1 MRILHLSDT
10 HNLHRELKDL
20 PKADLIIH
28 SGDISFSGEGN
39 EVMDFIDWFCKLDY
53 NYKIFISGNH
63 DFCLD
68 GKESDVLQK
77 FLPKN
82 CYYLDK
88 NGVRIENINFWG
100 LPFFFSDDISG
111 LYDKSIEDIPSNIDI
126 LITHRPPFQILDR
139 AGNINYGCS
148 LLLNMVSEIKPKY
161 HLFGHIHDSYGV
173 VDNKTTVFA
182 NSAIV
187 NEDYKIAN
195 QPFVFE
201 YL

>member
-28 SGDISFSGEGN
+28 SGDISFSGEGK
-39 EVMDFIDWFCKLDY
+39 EVMDFIDWFTNLDY
-53 NYKIFISGNH
+53 KYKIFIAGNH
-63 DFCLD
+63 DFCLEEKD
-68 GKESDVLQK
+68 REIIQE

-88 NGVRIENINFWG
+88 SGVEIENIHFWG

-111 LYDKSIEDIPSNIDI
+111 MYDKSIKQIPFNTDI
-126 LITHRPPFQILDR
+126 LITHRPPFQILDI
-139 AGNINYGCS
+139 AGKINYGCTN
-148 LLLNMVSEIKPKY
+148 LLKKVIDIKPKY
-161 HLFGHIHDSYGV
+161 HLFGHIHDSYGIF
-173 VDNKTTVFA
+173 DNKTTIFA
-182 NSAIV
+182 NSSIV
-187 NEDYKIAN
+187 NDDYKISN
-195 QPFVFE
+195 HPFVFE

>member
-28 SGDISFSGEGN
+28 SGDISFSGEGK
-39 EVMDFIDWFCKLDY
+39 EVMDFIDWFYKLDY
-53 NYKIFISGNH
+53 NYKIFIAGNH

-68 GKESDVLQK
+68 GKDRDIIQEL
-77 FLPKN
+77 LPKN

-88 NGVRIENINFWG
+88 SGVRIEDINFWG
-100 LPFFFSDDISG
+100 LPFFFSDDVSG
-111 LYDKSIEDIPSNIDI
+111 MYDKSIEEIRSNTDI

-139 AGNINYGCS
+139 AGKINYGCS
-148 LLLNMVSEIKPKY
+148 NLLKRVSEIKPKY
-161 HLFGHIHDSYGV
+161 HLFGHIHDSYGIY
-173 VDNKTTVFA
+173 DNKTTVFA
-182 NSAIV
+182 NSSIV
-187 NEDYKIAN
+187 NEDYKISN
-195 QPFVFE
+195 QPFVFD

>member
-10 HNLHRELKDL
+10 HNLHRDLKDL
-20 PKADLIIH
+20 PKADMIIH
-28 SGDISFSGEGN
+28 SGDISFSGEGK
-39 EVMDFIDWFCKLDY
+39 EVMDFIDWFTNLDY
-53 NYKIFISGNH
+53 KYKIFIAGNH
-63 DFCLD
+63 DFCLEEKD
-68 GKESDVLQK
+68 REIIQE

-88 NGVRIENINFWG
+88 SGVRIEDIHFWG

-111 LYDKSIEDIPSNIDI
+111 MYDKSIEEIPSNTNI

-139 AGNINYGCS
+139 AGKTHYGCTH
-148 LLLNMVSEIKPKY
+148 LLEKVIDIKPKY
-161 HLFGHIHDSYGV
+161 HLFGHIHDSYGIY
-173 VDNKTTVFA
+173 DNETTIFA
-182 NSAIV
+182 NSSIV
-187 NEDYKIAN
+187 NDDYKISN

>member
-10 HNLHRELKDL
+10 HNLHRELKNL

-28 SGDISFSGEGN
+28 SGDISLSGEGN
-39 EVMDFIDWFCKLDY
+39 EVMDFIDWFTHLDY
-53 NYKIFISGNH
+53 MYKIFIAGNH

-68 GKESDVLQK
+68 GKDRGILQK
-77 FLPKN
+77 FLPEN

-88 NGVRIENINFWG
+88 SGVDIENIHFWG

-111 LYDKSIEDIPSNIDI
+111 MYDKSIEQIPSNTDI
-126 LITHRPPFQILDR
+126 LITHRPAFQILDR
-139 AGNINYGCS
+139 AGKINYGCS
-148 LLLNMVSEIKPKY
+148 NLLKRVSEIKPNY

-173 VDNKTTVFA
+173 FENRTTVFA

-187 NEDYKIAN
+187 NENYKISN
-195 QPFVFE
+195 QPFVFD

>member
-10 HNLHRELKDL
+10 HNLHRDLKDL

-28 SGDISFSGEGN
+28 SGDISFSGEGK
-39 EVMDFIDWFCKLDY
+39 EAMDFIDWFTHLDY
-53 NYKIFISGNH
+53 KYKIFIAGNH
-63 DFCLD
+63 DFCLEEKD
-68 GKESDVLQK
+68 REIIQE

-88 NGVRIENINFWG
+88 SGVEIENIHFWG

-111 LYDKSIEDIPSNIDI
+111 MYDKSIKQIPFNTDI

-139 AGNINYGCS
+139 AGEINYGCS
-148 LLLNMVSEIKPKY
+148 NLLKRVTEIKAKY
-161 HLFGHIHDSYGV
+161 HLFGHIHDSYGIY
-173 VDNKTTVFA
+173 DNKTTVFA
-182 NSAIV
+182 NSSIV
-187 NEDYKIAN
+187 NEDYKISN
-195 QPFVFE
+195 QPFVFD